1 MPTSPA
7 LVLKALKEPP
17 RDRKKTKNVLHNGKV
32 KMSDIINIAKQIRH
46 KSYSKDFVG
55 TVLEVLGTCVS
66 VGCTVDGESPK
77 AIQQKIKNGD
87 IEVN

>member
-1 MPTSPA
+1 
-7 LVLKALKEPP
+7 
-17 RDRKKTKNVLHNGKV
+17 
-32 KMSDIINIAKQIRH
+32 
-46 KSYSKDFVG
+46 
-55 TVLEVLGTCVS
+55 LEVLGTCVS